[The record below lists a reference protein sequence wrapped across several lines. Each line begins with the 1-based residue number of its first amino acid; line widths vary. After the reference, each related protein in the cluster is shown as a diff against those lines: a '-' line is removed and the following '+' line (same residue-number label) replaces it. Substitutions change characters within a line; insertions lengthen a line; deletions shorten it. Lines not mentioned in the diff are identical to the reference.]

1 MNPFRTISLPL
12 VFACALAFAAGPEK
26 IVPAPVEAVSGDGVY
41 RLSKPLSGSV
51 RTVIGGRR
59 FARATSGLPEFAAGE
74 AYRLTVN
81 GRGISV
87 EANTETGA
95 FYAMRSL
102 EQMLSGGD
110 ELDYCTIF
118 DYPRFAYRG
127 IMLDISRHFRD
138 KEFIIKQIEL
148 LSEVKINRLHLHLTD
163 DAGWR
168 IEIER
173 YPRLGGYAAWRIG
186 EKWETWHADG
196 KRYAEEGAPGATG
209 GYLSKEDVR
218 EIVRYA
224 ESRHVTVV
232 PEIELPGHSREIVAA
247 YPELGCLTA
256 DGEAAPNTSDV
267 CPGREETFEA
277 FENILSE
284 VMELFP
290 SKYIHIGGDEA
301 GKKNWHDCPLC
312 RKRMEEEGLK
322 DVNELQSYAVSRIER
337 FLNAR
342 GRSLLGWDEI
352 LEGGLA
358 PNATV
363 MSWRGTSGGIKAA
376 EQGHDVVMTPGNA
389 CYIDKRQDA
398 PFLLDAGSSNYLPID
413 RMYAYDPL
421 EGMPS
426 GAESHVLGVQA
437 NLWQEYVPEASQT
450 EYMLY
455 PRAFAIAEIGWTPAE
470 KKDLRSFR
478 ERAADFSDRARERG
492 YNIFDLRNEYGDR
505 KVSLVPSVHAGVGC
519 PVSYAKKYIS
529 SYPAAGDGSLTDGLM
544 GGWAYDDGRWQG
556 FLSDFDVTVD
566 LGSERPVHYVGA
578 TFIQQPG
585 PDIYLPSKVEISV
598 SLDGVNFEPAGEVWN
613 EIPRE
618 DGSVLYVLFGTNV
631 NATARYVRYYAKRT
645 AAWLFTDEVV
655 IN

>member
-1 MNPFRTISLPL
+1 MMNPFRTISLPL

-102 EQMLSGGD
+102 EQMLSGGN

-173 YPRLGGYAAWRIG
+173 YPRLGGYA
-186 EKWETWHADG
+186 
-196 KRYAEEGAPGATG
+196 
-209 GYLSKEDVR
+209 
-218 EIVRYA
+218 

-232 PEIELPGHSREIVAA
+232 PEIEFPGHSREIVAA

-256 DGEAAPNTSDV
+256 DGELAPNTSDV

-301 GKKNWHDCPLC
+301 GKKNWSDCPLC

-337 FLNAR
+337 FLNAN

-363 MSWRGTSGGIKAA
+363 MSWRGTSDGIKAA
-376 EQGHDVVMTPGNA
+376 EQGHDVVMTPIA
-389 CYIDKRQDA
+389 SCYINKRQDA
-398 PFLLDAGSSNYLPID
+398 LFPLFLLEARKSNYLPID

-492 YNIFDLRNEYGDR
+492 YNIFDLRNEYGVIPGMN
-505 KVSLVPSVHAGVGC
+505 KGLLIVLIVI
-519 PVSYAKKYIS
+519 KL
-529 SYPAAGDGSLTDGLM
+529 LT
-544 GGWAYDDGRWQG
+544 
-556 FLSDFDVTVD
+556 
-566 LGSERPVHYVGA
+566 
-578 TFIQQPG
+578 
-585 PDIYLPSKVEISV
+585 K
-598 SLDGVNFEPAGEVWN
+598 
-613 EIPRE
+613 
-618 DGSVLYVLFGTNV
+618 
-631 NATARYVRYYAKRT
+631 
-645 AAWLFTDEVV
+645 
-655 IN
+655 